1 MARPRAQSAEALYQ
15 SIRAQLSVTRYKA
28 IAISRGANLDSI
40 DVPLNDRPWLTY
52 KFSEIRKM
60 TTEAER
66 LKAIDEIVN

>member
-1 MARPRAQSAEALYQ
+1 
-15 SIRAQLSVTRYKA
+15 LSVTRYKA